1 MWVDSVDITWCWCWA
16 GGLMTHE
23 RECRVGSWPGTVG
36 HGRRGEEGDD
46 LRNLVPVAT
55 VQFRADKLIITL
67 SACIMHHVL
76 LS

>member
-1 MWVDSVDITWCWCWA
+1 MLGW
-16 GGLMTHE
+16 GTHE
-23 RECRVGSWPGTVG
+23 CGVEWAAGLGQPGMG
-36 HGRRGEEGDD
+36 GEEKKERDD
-46 LRNLVPVAT
+46 IRNLVPVAT